1 MITVFYKVHLYVEL
15 LIEEKMYLNEWK
27 KHIQTSPIDQD

>member
-1 MITVFYKVHLYVEL
+1 MITVFYEVHLYVEL
-15 LIEEKMYLNEWK
+15 LIEVKMYLNEWK